1 METKVLNQPGAAAQ
15 LADRV
20 LSCISYAKDI
30 LMKSVDEVAKSLA
43 TAHKKADP
51 DIMQIYLIE
60 DPTGKEVRLVEVSTS
75 VGFTGAIMPFR
86 FAARPD
92 LDVPYPSVVI
102 LLSPEEK
109 DLLDRSEL
117 ELPGSWGPSPRLVP
131 IG

>member
-1 METKVLNQPGAAAQ
+1 MNTF
-15 LADRV
+15 
-20 LSCISYAKDI
+20 
-30 LMKSVDEVAKSLA
+30 MKSVDEVAKSLA

>member
-1 METKVLNQPGAAAQ
+1 MLNQPGAAAQ